1 MTHNAKITP
10 KSTVDVQGASI
21 PKLGFGTW
29 KLKDGDAYDG
39 VKKALETGYRHID
52 TAQAYGNEDEVG
64 RAIADSGVA
73 REDIFLTTKVWIERF
88 TAGDLE
94 ASVKESLS
102 KLKVDNV
109 DLLLLHWPKDDV
121 PLSETLNALNA
132 CRDGGMTSHI
142 GVSNFT
148 TTWLGEAVATSK
160 APLVCNQVEYH
171 PFLDQAPVLDAV
183 DKYDMALTAYSP
195 LAQGGVFDNTVMKDI
210 AEAHGKSPAQVS
222 LRWLIQQ
229 ERVCAIPRSS
239 STEHLASNFEIF
251 DFELSAEDMSRI
263 NGLRGENHRIV
274 DPDWAPDWDVAA

>member
-1 MTHNAKITP
+1 MTLNTKT
-10 KSTVDVQGASI
+10 TVDVQGASI

-29 KLKDGDAYDG
+29 KLNDGDAYDG
-39 VKKALETGYRHID
+39 VAAALKTGYRHID
-52 TAQAYGNEDEVG
+52 TAQAYGNEAEVG

-73 REDIFLTTKVWIERF
+73 RDDIFLTTKVWIERF
-88 TAGDLE
+88 AAGDLE

-102 KLKVDNV
+102 RLKVDNV

-121 PLSETLNALNA
+121 PLSETLGALNA

-160 APLVCNQVEYH
+160 APLVCNQVECH
-171 PFLDQAPVLDAV
+171 PFLDQTPVLDAV
-183 DKYDMALTAYSP
+183 AKYDMALTAYSP
-195 LAQGGVFDNTVMKDI
+195 LAQGEVFDNPVMKDI
-210 AEAHGKSPAQVS
+210 AGAHDKSPAQVS

-229 ERVCAIPRSS
+229 ERVSAIPRSS
-239 STEHLASNFEIF
+239 SADHLASNFEVF
-251 DFELSAEDMSRI
+251 DFELSAEEMGRI
-263 NGLRGENHRIV
+263 SGLRSENHRIV

>member
-1 MTHNAKITP
+1 MTLNAKT
-10 KSTVDVQGASI
+10 TVDVQGASI

-39 VKKALETGYRHID
+39 VTAALKTGYRHID
-52 TAQAYGNEDEVG
+52 TAQIYGNEAEVG

-73 REDIFLTTKVWIERF
+73 RDEIFLTTKVWIERF
-88 TAGDLE
+88 AAGDLE

-102 KLKVDNV
+102 RLKVDNV

-121 PLSETLNALNA
+121 PLSETLDALSA
-132 CRDGGMTSHI
+132 CRDGGMTSHV

-148 TTWLGEAVATSK
+148 TSWLGEAVATSK

-171 PFLDQAPVLDAV
+171 PFLDQTPVLDAV
-183 DKYDMALTAYSP
+183 AKYDMALTAYSP
-195 LAQGGVFDNTVMKDI
+195 LAQGEVFDNKVMKDI
-210 AEAHGKSPAQVS
+210 AGTHAKSPAQIS

-239 STEHLASNFEIF
+239 SADHLASNFEIF
-251 DFELSAEDMSRI
+251 DFELSAEEMGRI
-263 NGLRGENHRIV
+263 NSLRSDNHRII
-274 DPDWAPDWDVAA
+274 DPDWAPSWDVAA

>member
-1 MTHNAKITP
+1 MTHNAKITR
-10 KSTVDVQGASI
+10 KSAVDVQGASI

-39 VKKALETGYRHID
+39 VKAALETGYRHID
-52 TAQAYGNEDEVG
+52 TAQAYGNEGEVG

-73 REDIFLTTKVWIERF
+73 REDIFLTTKVWMERF

-102 KLKVDNV
+102 RLKVDKV
-109 DLLLLHWPKDDV
+109 DLLLLHWPQTDV

-132 CRDGGMTSHI
+132 CRDGGMAAHI

-148 TTWLGEAVATSK
+148 TTWLGEAVALSK
-160 APLVCNQVEYH
+160 APLICNQVEYH
-171 PFLDQAPVLDAV
+171 PFLDQTPVLDAV
-183 DKYDMALTAYSP
+183 EKYDMALTAYSP
-195 LAQGGVFDNTVMKDI
+195 IAQGEVLDDSGLKEI
-210 AEAHGKSPAQVS
+210 AKTHDKTPVQVA

-239 STEHLASNFEIF
+239 SNAHVESNFEVF
-251 DFELSAEDMSRI
+251 DFELSEQEMGRIHDLRSR
-263 NGLRGENHRIV
+263 NHRIV